1 MTLPV
6 RVYAPG
12 QDLTTVAT
20 GTIAPY
26 RLVAVSADR
35 SGGNLAVAYAT
46 AAGRALGVSTHD
58 AASGETLTIARGGI
72 VRVTASAAITA
83 GAAIEVATDGK
94 AVTATTGIVVGTAVT
109 GAASGALVEVAIG

>member
-1 MTLPV
+1 MPTPT

-26 RLVAVSADR
+26 RFVAVSANR
-35 SGGNLAVAYAT
+35 SGGNLAVAHAT

-58 AASGETLTIARGGI
+58 AISGETLTVARGGI
-72 VRVTASAAITA
+72 VRVTTSAAIAA
-83 GAAIEVATDGK
+83 GAAIEIAADGK

-109 GAASGALVEVAIG
+109 GAASGALAEIAID